1 MPQIDSVVDYPA
13 NGLDAAQFRR
23 LAGGYT
29 NTQTGTTYSLL
40 SSDNGVVIQFT
51 NASAITVTIP
61 SGLGANFYCTI
72 IQWGGGQITV
82 NAGSGVT
89 RQSESSQYKTAG
101 QYAAVELFAVAA
113 DTFWMGG
120 STAA

>member
-13 NGLDAAQFRR
+13 NGPDAAQFRR

-29 NTQTGTTYSLL
+29 NTQSGTTYTLL
-40 SSDNGVVIQFT
+40 SSDNGAVIQFT
-51 NASAITVTIP
+51 NANPITVTIA
-61 SGLGANFYCTI
+61 SGLGANFYCTL
-72 IQWGGGQITV
+72 IQWGAGQITV
-82 NAGSGVT
+82 SPDTGVT
-89 RQSESSQYKTAG
+89 RNSEDSQYKTAG
-101 QYAAVELFAVAA
+101 QYAGIDLFAVSA